1 MRGYADELARTVR
14 VPRERLGD
22 HVQVV
27 ALPPVLLGGVNSP
40 SLVRNL
46 SETEYWVERVEG
58 GEGEPVEAHQVHHHG
73 QTGGAWAEKG
83 KEEC

>member
-1 MRGYADELARTVR
+1 MRGYADELAYTVR
-14 VPRERLGD
+14 VLGERLGD

-46 SETEYWVERVEG
+46 IETEYWAERVEG
-58 GEGEPVEAHQVHHHG
+58 GEGEPAEAHQVHHYG
-73 QTGGAWAEKG
+73 QTGRARTGKS

>member
-1 MRGYADELARTVR
+1 MCGYADKLAWTVR

-27 ALPPVLLGGVNSP
+27 ELPPVLLGGVNNP

-46 SETEYWVERVEG
+46 IETESWAKRVEG
-58 GEGEPVEAHQVHHHG
+58 GKGEPVEAH
-73 QTGGAWAEKG
+73 
-83 KEEC
+83 